1 VKYRAYRKPS
11 RKLRIAKVGKPRSFG
26 GNHARHAAYIVAC
39 LLAIYEDFPK
49 AIIAIEVA
57 QLRVKEKIEARKAR
71 DGTASVG
78 FRTRKQVKA
87 STGLYSG
94 VKEVL
99 RIAKRELLDL
109 MKGEG
114 FVSETS
120 AFFVASWRV
129 IDDRRSLKKSNPVAC
144 NPKERTKAKREA
156 RDLKNVY
163 ESDTKRLTNM
173 RAARGIPPL
182 GL

>member
-11 RKLRIAKVGKPRSFG
+11 RKLRIAKVGKPRS
-26 GNHARHAAYIVAC
+26 
-39 LLAIYEDFPK
+39 
-49 AIIAIEVA
+49 
-57 QLRVKEKIEARKAR
+57 
-71 DGTASVG
+71 
-78 FRTRKQVKA
+78 
-87 STGLYSG
+87 
-94 VKEVL
+94 
-99 RIAKRELLDL
+99 
-109 MKGEG
+109 
-114 FVSETS
+114 S

-129 IDDRRSLKKSNPVAC
+129 IDDRRSLRKSNPVAC
-144 NPKERTKAKREA
+144 NPKTRTKAKKEA